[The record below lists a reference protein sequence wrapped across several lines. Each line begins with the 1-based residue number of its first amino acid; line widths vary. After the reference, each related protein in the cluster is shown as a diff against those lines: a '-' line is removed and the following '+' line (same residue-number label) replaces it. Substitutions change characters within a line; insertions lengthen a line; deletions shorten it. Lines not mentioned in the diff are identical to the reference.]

1 MLKFSASTLLLS
13 LSLSCLPLMS
23 QAATTQS
30 QTTSTI
36 SPKAVI
42 DWWCSPPSNSNF
54 RGNVIGHTVTSPQ
67 GSYFQVEKY
76 KITRFNGQSGGNK
89 ANLNIYMGHPS
100 DLSFAAF
107 SPDSLRQDGQWHNLN
122 LRVNFPGNATAVKF
136 KFIFDKSG
144 SDPSC
149 ESVRPA

>member
-1 MLKFSASTLLLS
+1 MPKFSASTLLLS

-23 QAATTQS
+23 QAATDQS
-30 QTTSTI
+30 QTTSTL

-42 DWWCSPPSNSNF
+42 DWWCSPTNNSNF
-54 RGNVIGHTVTSPQ
+54 RGYVVGHTVTSPQ

-76 KITRFNGQSGGNK
+76 KITRSNGQSGGNK

-100 DLSFAAF
+100 DLNFAAL
-107 SPDSLRQDGQWHNLN
+107 SPDNLKQDSQWHNLN
-122 LRVNFPGNATAVKF
+122 LRVNFPAGATVVKF
-136 KFIFDKSG
+136 QFIFDKSG

-149 ESVRPA
+149 EATRPA